1 MNAVQESQRT
11 DYSTGYRTLI
21 LDQGVRRVKA
31 SEYATKLW
39 AVSVVEGPFPEPV
52 DASGSLYRLVSST
65 TLEGSVSRV
74 APKLR
79 AMMRRRY

>member
-1 MNAVQESQRT
+1 MGAVQVTQRT

-21 LDQGVRRVKA
+21 LDQGLRRVKA

-39 AVSVVEGPFPEPV
+39 AVSVVEGPFPEP
-52 DASGSLYRLVSST
+52 DASGSFYRQVSST

-79 AMMRRRY
+79 AMVRRRYY